1 MIVHQDMAL
10 AVDLE
15 RAVAVWIV
23 DDVRARSEAQRAAEA
38 VAATANSGR
47 VLDGLAKKLKASL
60 GQFRV

>member
-1 MIVHQDMAL
+1 MTRS
-10 AVDLE
+10 VDIQSVVYMNGPSDL
-15 RAVAVWIV
+15 I
-23 DDVRARSEAQRAAEA
+23 RAAEA